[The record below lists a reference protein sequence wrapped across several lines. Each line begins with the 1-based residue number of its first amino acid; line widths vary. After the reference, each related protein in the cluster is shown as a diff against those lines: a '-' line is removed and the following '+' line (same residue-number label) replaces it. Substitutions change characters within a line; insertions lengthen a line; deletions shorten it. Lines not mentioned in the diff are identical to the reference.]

1 MKIRRFVTGVLAVT
15 ILIAAA
21 WSVANIATVAYYYH
35 ESRAAWLI
43 GLAFGTANAISVF
56 VFAISERDAAARRPA
71 IVGTIV
77 FGLGSSAIQ
86 FHLYNGIEGV
96 SAAVA
101 IWFAALGPA
110 AEALLA
116 WMEAAL
122 TADEERRDT
131 EKNQNAW
138 DRIREKLQAAAENAT
153 QARIEA
159 EKRLQAVERENEAKR
174 AEIERLRGE
183 IERQLDKGRI
193 TQPVTPSVVPDEE
206 LSDADLALLTEIRE
220 IVSRETI
227 KRAAD
232 LQPYVSGLNS
242 LRSTQ
247 RALRQAVDAGM
258 IAKNG
263 AGYKIC

>member
-122 TADEERRDT
+122 TADEERRDR

-138 DRIREKLQAAAENAT
+138 DRIREKLQAAVETAT

-193 TQPVTPSVVPDEE
+193 TQPVTPSVVPD
-206 LSDADLALLTEIRE
+206 LALLTEIRD

-258 IAKNG
+258 IKKNG

>member
-56 VFAISERDAAARRPA
+56 VFAISERDAAAPRPV

-193 TQPVTPSVVPDEE
+193 TQPVTPSVVPD
-206 LSDADLALLTEIRE
+206 LALLTEIRD